1 MWHSYGTVEILLRIQ
16 HHLLDVAQPLNLNN
30 MKSSGW
36 RWQWVWKWVWQWV
49 WQWVAR
55 GNIQQIGCIPQTEQ
69 HLLFG
74 LILLCLGN
82 VPYVQ
87 S

>member
-1 MWHSYGTVEILLRIQ
+1 MWRSYGTVEILLRIQ

-36 RWQWVWKWVWQWV
+36 RWQWVWE
-49 WQWVAR
+49 WVAR

-69 HLLFG
+69 HLPFG